1 MGSSKKTWIGGAA
14 FVAVL
19 LAAAT
24 YLLLVSPN
32 LTVASERRAEAEDAR
47 AFNDVLGLKL
57 TKLKADFEKLDD
69 YKAELAAAETKIPA
83 TAQLETYL
91 DGLDTIAV
99 ARSVTITAVTAGT
112 PEEFVLAKVEE
123 PAPTASEG
131 SESEGSSEESS
142 GSSEDAT
149 SSSGEKDDEETGPKI
164 PAGLTAIPVSVTVL
178 GTYENTMAFLD
189 DVHKTSP
196 RVFLV
201 SALTGTSQKESE
213 GNGGKPATADGDQE
227 LVITG
232 YIYVLPNGLV
242 APAPVEPGEPVQLPS
257 NPGKNPLLPV
267 QGG

>member
-32 LTVASERRAEAEDAR
+32 ITVASERRAEAEDAR

-57 TKLKADFEKLDD
+57 TKLKSDFDKLDD

-91 DGLDTIAV
+91 DGLDAIAV

-112 PEEFVLAKVEE
+112 PEEFVLPKVEE
-123 PAPTASEG
+123 PAPAASEG
-131 SESEGSSEESS
+131 SEGSSEESS
-142 GSSEDAT
+142 ESSEDPDP
-149 SSSGEKDDEETGPKI
+149 SSGEKDDEDKGPKI

-242 APAPVEPGEPVQLPS
+242 APAPTDPQEPVQLPS